1 MKILIGLCLSI
12 TFFAMARS
20 YNHNHLP
27 VDLERAMRICI
38 IQTDGFGR
46 AYVVETLNGDLT
58 TVGEREYF
66 KALRRAKNTL
76 YKEYK
81 DKIVVEK
88 ACKAIGG
95 VYVDRTPAT
104 LESTGLLT
112 LCKL

>member
-1 MKILIGLCLSI
+1 MKIFIGLCLSV

-20 YNHNHLP
+20 YNHNHIP

-38 IQTDGFGR
+38 IQADGFGR
-46 AYVVETLNGDLT
+46 AYVVETLNGNLNSVSEKDYFRDL
-58 TVGEREYF
+58 
-66 KALRRAKNTL
+66 KRAKNTL

-81 DKIVVEK
+81 DKVLVEK

-95 VYVDRTPAT
+95 VYIDRTPAT